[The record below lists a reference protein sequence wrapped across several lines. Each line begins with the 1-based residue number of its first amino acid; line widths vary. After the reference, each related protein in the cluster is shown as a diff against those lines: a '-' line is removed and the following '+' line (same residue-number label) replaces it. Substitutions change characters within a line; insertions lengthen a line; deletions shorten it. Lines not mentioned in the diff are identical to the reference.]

1 MQSKNYRKPKAHK
14 SAKVMWLSAQYRIEY
29 KRDRMKFYKDH
40 PGVLKMSTYDQQYIL
55 T

>member
-1 MQSKNYRKPKAHK
+1 MDSKMMRRPKAHK

-29 KRDRMKFYKDH
+29 KRDRMGFYKDH
-40 PGVLKMSTYDQQYIL
+40 PEVLKMSSFDQQYIL

>member
-1 MQSKNYRKPKAHK
+1 MHSKKFRKPKTHK
-14 SAKVMWLSAQYRIEY
+14 SAKVMWLSSLYRIEY

-40 PGVLKMSTYDQQYIL
+40 PEVLKMSTFNQQYIL